1 MDRILEPEVM
11 DDEQQAIAYAAA
23 DFSSSN
29 QAFVDGLLDAC
40 PRELQTVLDLGC
52 GPGDIPIRLA
62 RAEPLAHITAV
73 DASDVMVTLAEKAV
87 AAAGLTSRIHCVL
100 GRIPGLPF
108 CGTHFDAIVSKDLLH
123 HLPDPMALWEEVQR
137 LTQAGTLVYVMDL
150 YRPETLEVARQIVE
164 AVSSDESEILKRDFF
179 NSLLAAFT
187 PDEVRAQLR
196 RAGLT
201 LDVEVVSERHMRIAG
216 VAG

>member
-1 MDRILEPEVM
+1 MDRILETEVM

-40 PRELQTVLDLGC
+40 PRELQTVLDIGS
-52 GPGDIPIRLA
+52 GPGDVPIRLA
-62 RAEPLAHITAV
+62 RAEPFAHVTAV
-73 DASDVMVTLAEKAV
+73 DASDVMVALAEKVV
-87 AAAGLTSRIHCVL
+87 ATAGLTSRIHCVL
-100 GRIPGLPF
+100 GRIPGLRF

-123 HLPDPMALWEEVQR
+123 HLPDPMVLWEEVQR
-137 LTQAGTLVYVMDL
+137 LSQAGTLVYVMDL
-150 YRPETLEVARQIVE
+150 FRPATPEVARQIVE
-164 AVSSDESEILKRDFF
+164 AVSPDESEILKRDFF

-187 PDEVRAQLR
+187 PDEVQAQLR

>member
-62 RAEPLAHITAV
+62 RVEPLAHVTAV
-73 DASDVMVTLAEKAV
+73 DASDVMVALAEKAV

-108 CGTHFDAIVSKDLLH
+108 YGTHFDAIVSKDLLH
-123 HLPDPMALWEEVQR
+123 HLPDPMVLWEEVQR
-137 LTQAGTLVYVMDL
+137 LAQAGTLVYVMDL
-150 YRPETLEVARQIVE
+150 YRPETSEVARQIVE
-164 AVSSDESEILKRDFF
+164 VVSPDESEILKRDFF

-196 RAGLT
+196 RAGLE

-216 VAG
+216 VAR